1 MTMYV
6 ILLALLVPLVSSIG
20 EYGPISSQLP
30 TVALFGEPRLIAR
43 RIWRGQQNITVSHTV
58 NIENVH
64 QNVLQR
70 EPYHAYP
77 VNAIQVEGPVQGHPV
92 TVYTRILRPAK
103 LIFTGG
109 DVVTHQWK
117 GGDDNYE
124 RQEFHRQPHASAIQE
139 FGRKL

>member
-6 ILLALLVPLVSSIG
+6 ILLALLVPLVISIG

-43 RIWRGQQNITVSHTV
+43 RIWRGQQ
-58 NIENVH
+58 IENVH

-77 VNAIQVEGPVQGHPV
+77 VNAMQVEGPVQGHPV